1 MASTALRRQ
10 EDGSYET
17 SLRSEWKELI
27 AFCGKEVHAILES
40 NSEVGRRLTP
50 EAHTGDPEAQK
61 EFEDL
66 IGTELS
72 EQRTADVEMLI
83 RLPDAKELNSEEVE
97 SCIRGLTVIRQ
108 IYADFLGMRTAAETK
123 VDEQVLEEAEDAEDT
138 EDTEGSEDSG
148 VAEDDEESHLK
159 EYVLSPLNIN
169 KKSFSQPF
177 HFYKQIYGPLAALQ
191 EQFIKDYVAAS

>member
-123 VDEQVLEEAEDAEDT
+123 VEEQVLEEAEDTEDSEDA
-138 EDTEGSEDSG
+138 EDTEGSD
-148 VAEDDEESHLK
+148 LK

>member
-1 MASTALRRQ
+1 M
-10 EDGSYET
+10 
-17 SLRSEWKELI
+17 I
-27 AFCGKEVHAILES
+27 AFCGREVLAILES

-72 EQRTADVEMLI
+72 DQRTADVESLI
-83 RLPDAKELNSEEVE
+83 HLPDAKKLNSEEVE

-108 IYADFLGMRTAAETK
+108 IYADFLGMRTAEETK
-123 VDEQVLEEAEDAEDT
+123 VEEQVLEESEDT
-138 EDTEGSEDSG
+138 EETEGDEG
-148 VAEDDEESHLK
+148 VADIEGASETHIK

-191 EQFIKDYVAAS
+191 EQFVNDYVAAS

>member
-1 MASTALRRQ
+1 MGSTALSRQ

-17 SLRSEWKELI
+17 SLRSEWTELI

-50 EAHTGDPEAQK
+50 EAHAGDPEAQK

-83 RLPDAKELNSEEVE
+83 RLPDAKKLNSEEVE
-97 SCIRGLTVIRQ
+97 SCIRGLTVIRH
-108 IYADFLGMRTAAETK
+108 IYADFLGMLTTAETK
-123 VDEQVLEEAEDAEDT
+123 VEEQVREGSEDTETSEDNEDAEDA
-138 EDTEGSEDSG
+138 G
-148 VAEDDEESHLK
+148 VAEDTEESHIK

-191 EQFIKDYVAAS
+191 EQFVKDYVAAS